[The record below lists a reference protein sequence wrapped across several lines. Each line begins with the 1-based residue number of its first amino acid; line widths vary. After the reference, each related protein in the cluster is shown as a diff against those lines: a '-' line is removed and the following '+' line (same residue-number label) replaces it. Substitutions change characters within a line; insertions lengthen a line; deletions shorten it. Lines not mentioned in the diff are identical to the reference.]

1 MTVGVV
7 VGLAVGL
14 EVGLGVGLGV
24 VVVGVDLW
32 VGDRSWFGIF
42 EILEAVVDDD
52 DDEVGNGVAKI
63 IWDLSSVGFKGTKV
77 SKVGFSWVFFT
88 KTKLGKLGTRVGLG
102 PVNISEKDLGVTWIV
117 VSSEMSW
124 RFPLPDDVSQIISF
138 SP

>member
-14 EVGLGVGLGV
+14 EVGLGV

-32 VGDRSWFGIF
+32 VGDSSWFGIF
-42 EILEAVVDDD
+42 GILEAVVDDD

-88 KTKLGKLGTRVGLG
+88 KTKLGMPGTRVGLG

-117 VSSEMSW
+117 VSSEISW

>member
-14 EVGLGVGLGV
+14 EVGLGV

-42 EILEAVVDDD
+42 GILEAVVDDD

-63 IWDLSSVGFKGTKV
+63 IWDLSSVGIKGTKV

-88 KTKLGKLGTRVGLG
+88 KTKLGMPGTRVGLG
-102 PVNISEKDLGVTWIV
+102 PVNISENDLGVTWIV

-124 RFPLPDDVSQIISF
+124 IFPLPDDVSQIISF

>member
-14 EVGLGVGLGV
+14 EVGLGV

-42 EILEAVVDDD
+42 EILEAVVD
-52 DDEVGNGVAKI
+52 EVGNGVAKI
-63 IWDLSSVGFKGTKV
+63 IWDLSSVGIKGTKV

-88 KTKLGKLGTRVGLG
+88 KTKLGMPGTRVGLG
-102 PVNISEKDLGVTWIV
+102 PVNISENDLGVTWIV

>member
-7 VGLAVGL
+7 VGLDVGL

-24 VVVGVDLW
+24 VVVDLW

-42 EILEAVVDDD
+42 EILEAVV
-52 DDEVGNGVAKI
+52 DEVGNGVAKI

-88 KTKLGKLGTRVGLG
+88 KTKLGKPGTRVGLG

>member
-14 EVGLGVGLGV
+14 EDGLGVGLGV
-24 VVVGVDLW
+24 VVVEVDLW

-42 EILEAVVDDD
+42 EILEAVVD
-52 DDEVGNGVAKI
+52 EVGNGVAKI
-63 IWDLSSVGFKGTKV
+63 IWDLSSVGIKGTKV

-88 KTKLGKLGTRVGLG
+88 KTKLGMPGTRVGLG
-102 PVNISEKDLGVTWIV
+102 PVNISENDLGVTWIV

-124 RFPLPDDVSQIISF
+124 IFPLPDDVSQIISF

>member
-14 EVGLGVGLGV
+14 EDGLGVGLGV
-24 VVVGVDLW
+24 VVVEVDLW

-42 EILEAVVDDD
+42 EILEAVVD
-52 DDEVGNGVAKI
+52 EVGNGVAKI
-63 IWDLSSVGFKGTKV
+63 IWDLSSVGIKGTKV

-88 KTKLGKLGTRVGLG
+88 KTKLGKPGTRVGLG